1 MFFCN
6 STWVRTK
13 AKRGPQGPIKAAS
26 SSTACYWITTRL
38 PKAVSLAPG
47 GRVSNAFTSSDEEKA
62 HWQDRISFLIDGN
75 GGKGASSPVPN
86 PNVEG
91 RAARKEAVMV
101 RGCGIGGII
110 MAFGEDERCR
120 WAVGENWVQTQHR
133 RWTSLMEMP
142 ASRSAVH
149 HKSN

>member
-1 MFFCN
+1 M
-6 STWVRTK
+6 
-13 AKRGPQGPIKAAS
+13 
-26 SSTACYWITTRL
+26 
-38 PKAVSLAPG
+38 
-47 GRVSNAFTSSDEEKA
+47 
-62 HWQDRISFLIDGN
+62 

-120 WAVGENWVQTQHR
+120 WAVRRNWVQTQCR
-133 RWTSLMEMP
+133 RWTSAVEM
-142 ASRSAVH
+142 AAFRSAVH